1 MNENT
6 ERGFDWVRL
15 PVIAA
20 VARLPPP
27 YATHPQPVT
36 PSRAGSRSRGCP
48 GPSAI
53 YGMAHDHGRHHRAE
67 LQGVFIGE

>member
-20 VARLPPP
+20 VARLPSP
-27 YATHPQPVT
+27 YATHP
-36 PSRAGSRSRGCP
+36 
-48 GPSAI
+48 
-53 YGMAHDHGRHHRAE
+53 
-67 LQGVFIGE
+67 